1 MNIINKTIWNMIKN
15 NEEINLTNII
25 DKLPNIDEKKIEKNF
40 NKYIYNSLIL
50 EKLKNIP
57 LVKQRTNEWIELR
70 KNRLTASNLSEAISE
85 NNDRIAKKKAEIIID
100 NINFNNVPAIKWG
113 VMFESMAAR
122 CYSQLN
128 DDIKI
133 NEFGLI
139 LNEDLNCFA
148 ASPDGITE
156 LGDMIE
162 IKCPY
167 SRKIDGNIPNA
178 YYLQMQGQM
187 AVCNLKK
194 CIYIECSFIEYENKE
209 KYLEEKEEN
218 NINYGVIAEF
228 KDNNNDFYYLYSKEY
243 LNKEETI
250 IDIENKRNDCN
261 YKFIKFHYWKL
272 KEINI
277 KKVKFN
283 EKEWN
288 EIIKPKIIAFWEK
301 VENYK
306 KNKKPNLFIEDDD

>member
-1 MNIINKTIWNMIKN
+1 MNIINKTIWNMIKE
-15 NEEINLTNII
+15 NEEITLDNII
-25 DKLPNIDEKKIEKNF
+25 NKIPDVDKTKIENKY
-40 NKYIYNSLIL
+40 NKYINNSLIL
-50 EKLKNIP
+50 EKLKKIP
-57 LVKQRTNEWIELR
+57 LVKQRTQEWIDLR
-70 KNRLTASNLSEAISE
+70 KNRLTASNLAEAISN
-85 NNDRIAKKKAEIIID
+85 NNDRIAKKKANIIID
-100 NINFNNVPAIKWG
+100 NVNYNNIPAIKWG
-113 VMFESMAAR
+113 VMFESMALR

-128 DDIKI
+128 NDIKV

-139 LNEDLNCFA
+139 LNNDLDCFA

-167 SRKIDGNIPNA
+167 SRKIDGSIPKA
-178 YYLQMQGQM
+178 YYLQMQGQL
-187 AVCNLKK
+187 AVCNLKR
-194 CIYIECSFIEYENKE
+194 CIYIECSFMEYENEE
-209 KYLEEKEEN
+209 KYLEEKEDT
-218 NINYGVIAEF
+218 NINYGIIAEF
-228 KDNNNDFYYLYSKEY
+228 KDENDDYYYLYSKEY

-250 IDIENKRNDCN
+250 TDIENKKINCN

-277 KKVKFN
+277 KKVKFD

-288 EIIKPKIIAFWEK
+288 DNIKPKIIEFWEK

-306 KNKKPNLFIEDDD
+306 QNKKNLFIEEDD